1 MDSGRTPTFAGGL
14 RLATETAIEE
24 SGFLGTHRGLGN
36 IRWYE
41 YTFLIIGILAALI
54 TDGLTIAR
62 LINLG
67 SLNDPD
73 FAYGIL
79 ILVHSIFLLL
89 FLITGIF
96 YQRITDIVAFFVSA
110 VMLTVYV
117 IAHYFARRNGPN
129 DGHTTQGKIRL
140 ARLIFTTVFNVCFIP
155 LTILVIRD
163 YRRDEF
169 SKRLF
174 GAFPAARLPLKIYS
188 IFDCVARVS
197 TMLSIS
203 TLLLNLYNYTGYET
217 VDRVLLIIGIPLT
230 LLWLGMGIGMVRLE
244 NYILVCIFYLLS
256 LFQLGFL
263 GYSLYTAI
271 QHSIDISRG
280 STTSST
286 TTISSTT
293 TTSSTITTQAT
304 MINLVPI
311 LQVLYVCISF
321 NLLAHILAMMLGF
334 WCTRNFNK
342 GLKERVF
349 NNKIDKWIQQ
359 RWSNK

>member
-1 MDSGRTPTFAGGL
+1 MDSGRTPVFAGDL
-14 RLATETAIEE
+14 KLATENAINE
-24 SGFLGTHRGLGN
+24 SGFLGTRRGLGN

-41 YTFLIIGILAALI
+41 YTFLILGILAALI

-62 LINLG
+62 LISLG
-67 SLNDPD
+67 SLDDPD

-129 DGHTTQGKIRL
+129 DSNTNQGKIRL
-140 ARLIFTTVFNVCFIP
+140 VRLIFTIVFNVCFIP
-155 LTILVIRD
+155 LAIIVIKD
-163 YRRDEF
+163 YQRDEF

-174 GAFPAARLPLKIYS
+174 GAFPTARLPLKIYS

-203 TLLLNLYNYTGYET
+203 SLLLNLYNFTGYET

-230 LLWLGMGIGMVRLE
+230 LLWLGMGIGMARLE

-263 GYSLYTAI
+263 GYSLYT
-271 QHSIDISRG
+271 
-280 STTSST
+280 
-286 TTISSTT
+286 
-293 TTSSTITTQAT
+293 
-304 MINLVPI
+304 
-311 LQVLYVCISF
+311 VCF
-321 NLLAHILAMMLGF
+321 
-334 WCTRNFNK
+334 
-342 GLKERVF
+342 V
-349 NNKIDKWIQQ
+349 
-359 RWSNK
+359 

>member
-14 RLATETAIEE
+14 NLATENALDE
-24 SGFLGTHRGLGN
+24 SGFLGTRRGFGN

-41 YTFLIIGILAALI
+41 YTFLILGILAALV

-62 LINLG
+62 LVNLG

-96 YQRITDIVAFFVSA
+96 YQRITDIVAFFLSA

-117 IAHYFARRNGPN
+117 IAHYFARRHGP
-129 DGHTTQGKIRL
+129 DDSHTTQAKIRL
-140 ARLIFTTVFNVCFIP
+140 ARLIFTIIFNVCFIP
-155 LTILVIRD
+155 LAIIVIKD
-163 YRRDEF
+163 YQRDEF

-174 GAFPAARLPLKIYS
+174 GAFPTARLPLKIYS

-203 TLLLNLYNYTGYET
+203 SLLLNLYNYTGYET
-217 VDRVLLIIGIPLT
+217 VDRILLIVGIPFT
-230 LLWLGMGIGMVRLE
+230 LLWLGMGIGMARLE
-244 NYILVCIFYLLS
+244 NYILVCIFYLMS

-271 QHSIDISRG
+271 QHSIAISGGG
-280 STTSST
+280 STTLT
-286 TTISSTT
+286 T
-293 TTSSTITTQAT
+293 TTQAT
-304 MINLVPI
+304 AINLVPI

-321 NLLAHILAMMLGF
+321 NLLAHILSMVLGF